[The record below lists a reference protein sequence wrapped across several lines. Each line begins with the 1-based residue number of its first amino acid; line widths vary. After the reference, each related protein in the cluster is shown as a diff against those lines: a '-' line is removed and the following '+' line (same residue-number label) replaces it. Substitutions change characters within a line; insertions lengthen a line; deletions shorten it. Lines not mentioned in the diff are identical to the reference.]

1 MPTEAPQTDLQF
13 PDEVDQIIEEVRQF
27 RRLSPTER
35 FLAIVD
41 LMASG
46 QTLMAGS
53 PRWEFSQQE
62 QAAEEERLRK
72 SYQELF
78 VRHGK

>member
-1 MPTEAPQTDLQF
+1 MPTNDLLTNLQF
-13 PDEVDQIIEEVRQF
+13 PDEVDQIIEEVREF

-53 PRWEFSQQE
+53 PCWEFSKRE
-62 QAAEEERLRK
+62 HALEEERLRK

-78 VRHGK
+78 VRHGR